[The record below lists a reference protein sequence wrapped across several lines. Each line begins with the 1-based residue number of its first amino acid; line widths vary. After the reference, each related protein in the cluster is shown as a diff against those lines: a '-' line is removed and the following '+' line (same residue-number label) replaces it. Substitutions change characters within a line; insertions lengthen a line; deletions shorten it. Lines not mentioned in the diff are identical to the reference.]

1 MSHVESTLT
10 VKVEKTRHNF
20 KATPKKHLGEKR
32 EIIGMLDEGILGDL
46 DTCMYVEDM
55 QFV

>member
-1 MSHVESTLT
+1 MLT

-55 QFV
+55 QLV